1 MKDVKSMALKHLI
14 EKLVAMPSKAEA
26 SADPLEEAAA
36 HEGPSPFT
44 GEHMDADDSL
54 EPKVHVA
61 EIEVL
66 KKPKGK

>member
-14 EKLVAMPSKAEA
+14 EKLVAMPPAKAEMGA
-26 SADPLEEAAA
+26 EEAQPE
-36 HEGPSPFT
+36 HGDMLSPFT
-44 GEHMDADDSL
+44 GEHDEDSL
-54 EPKVHVA
+54 EKPALHVA